1 MLTLREFCM
10 DEIENV
16 KAFYRAVF
24 TGEPWNDDWS
34 DDNQLHQYILDM
46 MGNRNSLSLGLYE
59 EDRLVGLSLGNIVHW
74 YMGTEY
80 YITELCIK
88 TSEQGRGLGT
98 QFMQKIEKY
107 IKEKG
112 IKSIFLQTERNMP
125 AYDFYQ
131 KNGFYEL
138 KEHVSLAKELK

>member
-1 MLTLREFCM
+1 MLTLREFCI

-98 QFMQKIEKY
+98 QFMQKIEEY